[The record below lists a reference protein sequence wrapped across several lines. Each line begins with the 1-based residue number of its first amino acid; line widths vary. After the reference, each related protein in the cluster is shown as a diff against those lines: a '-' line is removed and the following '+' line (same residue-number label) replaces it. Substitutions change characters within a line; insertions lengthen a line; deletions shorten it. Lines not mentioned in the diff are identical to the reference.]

1 MGNIR
6 PFLPNLENKFK
17 MKNKRFY
24 KLIPIAAFLFAFFG
38 CTSLEEEILDE
49 SLTGTGQAE
58 VVSGSI
64 APVYGLLRQVWL
76 HTVNFGLQEIASDEA
91 ILPYRGGT
99 DWFDGG
105 KFIAVHQHLM
115 TPGNSLIGD
124 SWTYITLS
132 LSRAVLAEERL
143 APEAEND
150 PAAQDALYEMIAMK
164 AYLNMLALDNWG
176 LVFKKESS
184 EDLSEILRGQEA
196 IDYVESEL
204 LSVVNVIKND
214 QGPGRLTKDAV
225 SALLARL
232 YLNAAVYRDPYG
244 TPDFRTEDMDKVI
257 QYTNDIIAGPHSL
270 SPEYFD
276 LFNDDNNGNS
286 ELIFALDQRG
296 VLQTEHSR
304 WAYWSIS
311 GDQIPRPEFPSTR
324 GTDAAAAT
332 PDFYQTWVDAYGNT
346 DPADADAR
354 FFQEN
359 TVVPDNLA
367 DLTGINPTNDSD
379 HYYCVEAEE
388 FEIDRGILRDIIWG
402 PRKDDGGNI
411 LTCDDGTV
419 RIYPVINRRSSGS
432 DIRYVDHTLNVN
444 FTDEGSLH
452 NTGYRFSKYQ
462 FSHTAPNCCSNSSV
476 DLVLIRLGEIYLMRA
491 EAKLRKGDNAG
502 ALADINTLRTSRT
515 ARPEQTPEA
524 LNSIDLDVL
533 FRETGFELY
542 WEGFR
547 RNYQIRF
554 GKYEDSWTDKTD
566 ANVNKRL
573 FPIPQQAID
582 GASSIAEFLVQN
594 QGY

>member
-1 MGNIR
+1 M
-6 PFLPNLENKFK
+6 E
-17 MKNKRFY
+17 NKRFY
-24 KLIPIAAFLFAFFG
+24 KILPIAVFLFAFFG
-38 CTSLEEEILDE
+38 CTNLEEEILDE

-64 APVYGLLRQVWL
+64 APVYGLLRNVWL
-76 HTVNFGLQEIASDEA
+76 HTVNFGLQEVASDEA

-124 SWTYITLS
+124 SWTNITLS

-143 APEAEND
+143 SPEAD
-150 PAAQDALYEMIAMK
+150 KGDAKAQDALYEMKAMK

-184 EDLSEILRGQEA
+184 DVVSEILRGQEA
-196 IDYVESEL
+196 IAYIESEL
-204 LSVVNVIKND
+204 LSVVDVINND
-214 QGPGRLTKDAV
+214 EGPGRFTKNAV

-244 TPDFRTEDMDKVI
+244 TPDFTAADMDKVI
-257 QYTNDIIAGPHSL
+257 QYTSDIISGPYSL
-270 SPEYFD
+270 SAEYFE
-276 LFNDDNNGNS
+276 LFNDDNHTNP

-304 WAYWSIS
+304 WAYWPIS
-311 GDQIPRPEFPSTR
+311 GAQIPRPEQPSSR
-324 GTDAAAAT
+324 GTDAVAAT
-332 PDFYQTWVDAYGNT
+332 PDFYQTWVDAYGNV

-359 TVVPDNLA
+359 TIIPDNLR
-367 DLTGINPTNDSD
+367 DLTGVTPKNDSE
-379 HYYCVEAEE
+379 HYYCVEAEK
-388 FEIDRGILRDIIWG
+388 FEINRGILRGVIWG

-411 LTCDDGTV
+411 LTCADGTV
-419 RIYPVINRRSSGS
+419 RIYPVIKLNDS
-432 DIRYVDHTLNVN
+432 DANQVYVDHTLKVD
-444 FTDEGSLH
+444 FTDQGSLH

-462 FSHTAPNCCSNSSV
+462 FSHTATNCCSYSSV

-491 EAKLRKGDNAG
+491 EAKLRNGDNAG
-502 ALADINTLRTSRT
+502 ALADVNTLRTSRT
-515 ARPEQTPEA
+515 ARPEQIPEA
-524 LNSIDLDVL
+524 LNSIDLDIL

-554 GKYEDSWTDKTD
+554 GKYEGSWTGKTD
-566 ANVNKRL
+566 SDVNKRL

-582 GASSIAEFLVQN
+582 GASSEEGFLVQN
-594 QGY
+594 PGY